1 VREQAI
7 ENAKVIDKKFLKI
20 VDDYI
25 TYKYKG
31 KKIKANSNVMYSRMR
46 ILVEIFGYTRDKR
59 SLNPRVCAFVTCTLL
74 YIIENRE
81 RLDVYQTGFRQSSL
95 VFSTEFK

>member
-31 KKIKANSNVMYSRMR
+31 KKIKDKIAN
-46 ILVEIFGYTRDKR
+46 
-59 SLNPRVCAFVTCTLL
+59 AA
-74 YIIENRE
+74 
-81 RLDVYQTGFRQSSL
+81 
-95 VFSTEFK
+95 